1 MIVTQ
6 ATIDAVT
13 ELMGDCFK
21 MNRHW
26 DRLVSVLGMTP
37 PDFEQSLAE
46 GHAGSMVDKLTML
59 LNANTMKDG
68 GTGGRPRQ
76 DASQLTDSGEQSREG
91 LE

>member
-1 MIVTQ
+1 
-6 ATIDAVT
+6 
-13 ELMGDCFK
+13 
-21 MNRHW
+21 
-26 DRLVSVLGMTP
+26 
-37 PDFEQSLAE
+37 
-46 GHAGSMVDKLTML
+46 MVDKLTML

>member
-1 MIVTQ
+1 MKMADKGIVLNSS
-6 ATIDAVT
+6 AYA
-13 ELMGDCFK
+13 
-21 MNRHW
+21 
-26 DRLVSVLGMTP
+26 SVLGMTP